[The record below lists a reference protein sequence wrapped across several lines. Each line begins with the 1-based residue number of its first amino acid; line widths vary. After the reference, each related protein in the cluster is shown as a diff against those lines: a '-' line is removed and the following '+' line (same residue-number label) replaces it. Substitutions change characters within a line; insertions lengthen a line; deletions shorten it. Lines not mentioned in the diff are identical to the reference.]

1 MKITQKKRN
10 KKKKQK
16 VIDIYGEPEQVNQEE
31 KTILGLC

>member
-1 MKITQKKRN
+1 MQITQKKQN
-10 KKKKQK
+10 TEKKK